1 MSPWAATVN
10 ALTLPGRRPSLAA
23 MKPPRFSYH
32 DPATVE
38 EALGLLTRHGDA
50 AKILAGGQSLMPMLN
65 FRLVRPGHVI
75 DINRVAELAT
85 VVPGP
90 DGGLQIGALVRQRA
104 LERSALIRER
114 CPLMALALPFV
125 GHAQIR
131 ARGTLGG
138 SLAHGDPA
146 AELPAVMVA
155 LGARL
160 TLRSARGRRTVA
172 AEDFFLS
179 SLATALTPDELLTE
193 IALPPWPARTGSSLQ
208 EVAIR
213 RGDFALGGVAATLT
227 LDAQGRVGD
236 ARVVCFGVGPRPVRV
251 TAAERSLVGGAPSA
265 PALAEAGRLASA
277 SVDPSDDIH
286 ASGAYRKR
294 LAGVLTTRA
303 LATALES
310 AAALAA

>member
-1 MSPWAATVN
+1 
-10 ALTLPGRRPSLAA
+10 

-32 DPATVE
+32 DPTTVE

-75 DINRVAELAT
+75 DINRLADLAT

-179 SLATALTPDELLTE
+179 SS
-193 IALPPWPARTGSSLQ
+193 PPRW
-208 EVAIR
+208 
-213 RGDFALGGVAATLT
+213 
-227 LDAQGRVGD
+227 
-236 ARVVCFGVGPRPVRV
+236 RP
-251 TAAERSLVGGAPSA
+251 TSC
-265 PALAEAGRLASA
+265 
-277 SVDPSDDIH
+277 
-286 ASGAYRKR
+286 
-294 LAGVLTTRA
+294 
-303 LATALES
+303 
-310 AAALAA
+310 

>member
-1 MSPWAATVN
+1 
-10 ALTLPGRRPSLAA
+10 

-38 EALGLLTRHGDA
+38 EALALLTRHGDTA
-50 AKILAGGQSLMPMLN
+50 RILAGGQSLMPMLN

-75 DINRVAELAT
+75 DINRLGDLAT

-160 TLRSARGRRTVA
+160 TLRSARGRRTIA

-179 SLATALTPDELLTE
+179 SLATALAPDELLTE

-236 ARVVCFGVGPRPVRV
+236 ARIVCFGVGPRPVRA
-251 TAAERSLVGGAPSA
+251 TAAERSLVGGAPAA

-310 AAALAA
+310 AAIAA

>member
-1 MSPWAATVN
+1 
-10 ALTLPGRRPSLAA
+10 

-75 DINRVAELAT
+75 DINRVADLAT

-138 SLAHGDPA
+138 SLAHADPA
-146 AELPAVMVA
+146 AELPAVMMA
-155 LGARL
+155 MGARL

-213 RGDFALGGVAATLT
+213 RGDFALGGVAADT
-227 LDAQGRVGD
+227 DPRCAGARGGRARRLLRRRAPSGARDRRRALARGRRAVGD
-236 ARVVCFGVGPRPVRV
+236 GPRRGRPARQRLGRPVRRHPRQRRLPQ
-251 TAAERSLVGGAPSA
+251 APGRGLDHARPRHRARVG
-265 PALAEAGRLASA
+265 
-277 SVDPSDDIH
+277 
-286 ASGAYRKR
+286 
-294 LAGVLTTRA
+294 RA
-303 LATALES
+303 LAA
-310 AAALAA
+310 

>member
-1 MSPWAATVN
+1 
-10 ALTLPGRRPSLAA
+10 
-23 MKPPRFSYH
+23 
-32 DPATVE
+32 
-38 EALGLLTRHGDA
+38 
-50 AKILAGGQSLMPMLN
+50 
-65 FRLVRPGHVI
+65 VI

-85 VVPGP
+85 TIPGP

-114 CPLMALALPFV
+114 CPLMSLALPFV
-125 GHAQIR
+125 AHAQIR

-160 TLRSARGRRTVA
+160 TLRSARAQRTVA

-179 SLATALTPDELLTE
+179 SLATALSPDELLTE
-193 IALPPWPARTGSSLQ
+193 IALPPWPARTGSSLH

-236 ARVVCFGVGPRPVRV
+236 ARVVCFAVGPRPVRV
-251 TAAERSLVGGAPSA
+251 TAAERSLVGGAPSPA
-265 PALAEAGRLASA
+265 ALAEAGRLASA
-277 SVDPSDDIH
+277 SVEPSDDIH